1 MIEKETEADYVK
13 CKCGHYKK
21 NHSGIGACHYCA
33 NILTNGLGM
42 TIARECD
49 CQHFEPAETLK
60 KKYYLI
66 NSKTKQVKEGIIID
80 EVAKEDFKKMMKW
93 NEKDW
98 KKHTC
103 VRFIK

>member
-21 NHSGIGACHYCA
+21 NHNGIGECWDDK
-33 NILTNGLGM
+33 ILTNGLGM
-42 TIARECD
+42 KVERDCY

-60 KKYYLI
+60 KEYYLI